1 MDFLEGRIG
10 PTMRLA
16 GVDLRTN
23 GDYLLRDAD
32 LELAAGEVHA
42 LVGGTNEGK
51 SAVCSLVAGEIPP
64 TAGAVLFRGEL
75 LPVQGRRKM
84 MAKGIMKVPKTPQLF
99 PHLTVAQN
107 LIAGYSGGWLSNWR
121 SWKEESRRLEA
132 WLDRYDIRVA
142 LNTPLS
148 FVPREEWLF
157 FQMLNHLYKRPTVF
171 ILDETL
177 ELLSPEQRGKIWPLL
192 IEKATQGMT
201 ALWATQS
208 LDDALTY
215 TNRISVMH
223 DSRLLFTNNT
233 GSLDRLSLVRLC
245 YHRLLKGTDTTLE
258 QFHQTLCFTEA
269 ALRDLPTAVLVM
281 DDERTIRFVNQA
293 AGKLFGRRTVALMGL
308 PLCSIHG
315 EKLRELSILIQTA
328 IDESEETGEDVH
340 WDNQP
345 YSQDGKTRL
354 ADIRIRPITEGSRV
368 IGHMVVIEDVSVR
381 EELRR
386 QLAVSENLASVGLL
400 AAGVAHEINNP
411 LAVISNYNRYLRG
424 KAVEKGQIEAVGQ
437 IETQT
442 KNIRDIVKN
451 LALFSIDK
459 PQGRIPVDL
468 CALASELC
476 HLVRADHRS
485 KTIDM
490 CCDGNGTAVVF
501 ADLNEMRLVILNLI
515 RNAVDAQA
523 GNPGKIDIVFGCE
536 RRDNREF
543 VTLTVSDSG
552 PGISF
557 ADPNQVFLPFV
568 STKAATGNNYG
579 LGLSIVHQIVTK
591 YDGIVSAENLPSGGC
606 MFRVLLP
613 CAVIVRNTDAEH

>member
-1 MDFLEGRIG
+1 MDFRETHAG
-10 PTMRLA
+10 PTTRLA
-16 GVDLRTN
+16 GIDLKAN
-23 GDYLLRDAD
+23 GDYLLRGVD

-51 SAVCSLVAGEIPP
+51 SAVCSLVAGEIAP
-64 TAGAVLFRGEL
+64 TAGTVFFRGEP
-75 LPVQGRRKM
+75 LPVQSRRKM
-84 MAKGIMKVPKTPQLF
+84 MAKGILKVPKTPQLF
-99 PHLTVAQN
+99 PHLTVGQN

-121 SWKEESRRLEA
+121 SWKDESRRLEA
-132 WLDRYDIRVA
+132 WLERHDIRVA
-142 LNTPLS
+142 VDTPLS

-157 FQMLNHLYKRPTVF
+157 IQMLNHLYKRPTVF

-192 IEKATQGMT
+192 IEKTARGMT

-223 DSRLLFTNNT
+223 DRRLLVTNNT

-245 YHRLLKGTDTTLE
+245 YRRLLKGTDTTLE
-258 QFHQTLCFTEA
+258 QFHQMLCFTEA
-269 ALRDLPTAVLVM
+269 ALRDLPTAVLVI
-281 DDERTIRFVNQA
+281 DDERTVRFVNQA
-293 AGKLFGRRTVALMGL
+293 AGELFGRRAVALMGL
-308 PLCSIHG
+308 PLRAVPG
-315 EKLRELSILIQTA
+315 GKLRELSILIQTA

-345 YSQDGKTRL
+345 YSQDGKARL
-354 ADIRIRPITEGSRV
+354 ADIRIRPIAEGSRV

-424 KAVEKGQIEAVGQ
+424 KAVDEGQVEAVGQ
-437 IETQT
+437 IETQAR
-442 KNIRDIVKN
+442 NIGDIVKN
-451 LALFSIDK
+451 LALFSAGK
-459 PQGRIPVDL
+459 PQGKIPVDL
-468 CALASELC
+468 CALAAELC
-476 HLVRADHRS
+476 RLVSADHRS
-485 KTIDM
+485 KTIDIR
-490 CCDGNGTAVVF
+490 CAEGGAAVVLG
-501 ADLNEMRLVILNLI
+501 DLNEMRLVILNLI

-523 GNPGKIDIVFGCE
+523 GKPGKIDIVFGRE
-536 RRDNREF
+536 RRGERDL
-543 VTLTVSDSG
+543 VALTVTDSG

-557 ADPNQVFLPFV
+557 ADPNQAFLPFV

-591 YDGIVSAENLPSGGC
+591 YDGVVSAENLSGGGC
-606 MFRVLLP
+606 SFRVLLP
-613 CAVIVRNTDAEH
+613 CAGAPPRR